1 MLLHSFQIAVK
12 SARVDAIV
20 MLLVRMTLVQ
30 MQFNVSVTL
39 VIQIRVLVR
48 PSSAQ
53 VTDIKETKVLTD

>member
-1 MLLHSFQIAVK
+1 MLFHSFQIAVK

-39 VIQIRVLVR
+39 VIQIRVLVG